1 MPPALPIPARLD
13 AREQRQLAWSVALLL
28 LVLLAPAALGDFS
41 AFPALAHGLELAI
54 SAAFALA
61 AYLCRGVTPSGA
73 VAGLAISYAIYVG
86 AGLAG
91 FAALVMLFVLTWCS
105 TRLGRRRKRL
115 LGVRDDTRGRTAAQV
130 VSNLGVAGLCALAAL
145 ASPAPQVFVLAMAA
159 ALAEA
164 AADTVSSEVGEATGR
179 DALLITTLRRVP
191 AGTDGG
197 VTLIGSCAGIFA
209 ALLVAGVVFW
219 QPHAGS
225 RVFLVAALGGILG
238 VVCDSFL
245 GATLERRHILGNN
258 GVNFLS
264 TAFAATLGWLAA
276 HFLLHW

>member
-1 MPPALPIPARLD
+1 MTARLD
-13 AREQRQLAWSVALLL
+13 AREQRQIGWSVALLL
-28 LVLLAPAALGDFS
+28 LVLLAPPLLLLRDGS
-41 AFPALAHGLELAI
+41 TFPGPEHLSELAI
-54 SAAFALA
+54 CAAFAA
-61 AYLCRGVTPSGA
+61 VAYLCRGVTLSGA
-73 VAGLAISYAIYVG
+73 VAGLAISYAVYVG

-91 FAALVMLFVLTWCS
+91 FATLVTLFVLTWCC
-105 TRLGRRRKRL
+105 TRIGRRRKRL

-145 ASPAPQVFVLAMAA
+145 AAPAPELLILAMVA

-164 AADTVSSEVGEATGR
+164 AADTVSSEIGEATGR
-179 DALLITTLRRVP
+179 DARLITTLQRVP

-197 VTLIGSCAGIFA
+197 VTLAGSCAGILA
-209 ALLVAGVVFW
+209 ALLVARVGSW
-219 QPHAGS
+219 QPLFDSWA
-225 RVFLVAALGGILG
+225 FLLAWLCGLLG

-245 GATLERRHILGNN
+245 GATLEHRRILANN

-264 TAFAATLGWLAA
+264 TAFAGAAGWLAG